1 MRLAR
6 RGFGHRGIAAGLVT
20 LLIGATSA
28 LGLLVVDRH
37 SFSPGCDGG
46 VQVNASAIGHGG
58 ALDYEALTNEVN
70 AATKDRTAQ
79 YAGEYDSGNELFIGF
94 TGDVDGARAEI
105 KRKVRESNL
114 VHVYQADY
122 PLSLLTST
130 YLTLSDRMSS
140 LPPSIQ
146 ITEVG
151 VDIVRDQVIVALSKP
166 RTDWEASLRAQYGCL
181 LIFEVV
187 ATPGVAT

>member
-1 MRLAR
+1 
-6 RGFGHRGIAAGLVT
+6 VT

-37 SFSPGCDGG
+37 FFSPGCNGG
-46 VQVNASAIGHGG
+46 LQVNASAIGHGG
-58 ALDYEALTNEVN
+58 ALDYVALTNEVN
-70 AATKDRTAQ
+70 AATADRTAQ

-94 TGDVDGARAEI
+94 TSDVDGARAEI
-105 KRKVRESNL
+105 NRKVRESSL

-122 PLSLLTST
+122 PLSVLTRT

-140 LPPSIQ
+140 LLPRIQ
-146 ITEVG
+146 ITQVG
-151 VDIVRDQVIVALSKP
+151 LDIVRDRVIVALAKP
-166 RTDWEASLRAQYGCL
+166 RSDWEASLRAQYGCL

-187 ATPGVAT
+187 ATPGIAN